1 MFKGTYRI
9 CIITIRCALPYV
21 TSLGHRTFGN
31 AISCQ
36 IYRSTYGIVLCM
48 GIVNVEIH
56 QCNMEKVRSWSVD
69 RLIVWPLNSTC
80 ISWQQS
86 GSLK

>member
-36 IYRSTYGIVLCM
+36 SYRSMYGIVLCM

-56 QCNMEKVRSWSVD
+56 
-69 RLIVWPLNSTC
+69 
-80 ISWQQS
+80 
-86 GSLK
+86 